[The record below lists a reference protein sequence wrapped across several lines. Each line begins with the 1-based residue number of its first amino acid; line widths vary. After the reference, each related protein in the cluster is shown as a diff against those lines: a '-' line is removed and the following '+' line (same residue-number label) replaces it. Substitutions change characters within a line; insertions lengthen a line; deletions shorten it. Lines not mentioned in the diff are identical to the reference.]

1 VYDTSFARELERRFG
16 MDVESSVEV
25 KPEEW
30 KRRGALQRMKE
41 WLARRWEF
49 LL

>member
-16 MDVESSVEV
+16 MDVEFSV
-25 KPEEW
+25 EEW